1 MRYEQ
6 YMNFLS
12 YINISNNLKINSDEL
27 EQPYVLYVGKGNNG
41 SLIKSSHSLKIKLLI
56 CFGLS

>member
-1 MRYEQ
+1 
-6 YMNFLS
+6 MNFLS

-41 SLIKSSHSLKIKLLI
+41 SLIKNIFKNYRPWWVLE
-56 CFGLS
+56 